1 MGVYLT
7 EGILTFFLFSTFLAA
22 LGIRD
27 SQRGLYC
34 VIMSLFGLL
43 VIAIEIYFNPFQVF
57 ANEHWVVD
65 SLSQNF
71 KLLTSIFAILILIST
86 YRYIRKAK
94 IKAFEFYTMFLAVIL
109 GLFVVFSSNNFL
121 ILFIGL
127 ELLSL
132 PIFAMIALFHPST
145 SREAAIKYFILG
157 AMASG
162 VFLFGVSLH
171 YGISGNLMLVPPSST
186 LMIQLNT
193 ISTALI
199 IIGLLMKLGVSP
211 FHYWVPDVYSGSPLP
226 MLLIISTLPKFAYL
240 AILIRL
246 SINGFLSATPIVVL
260 LLFLSILSIAIGNIG
275 ALTQTHFKKLLGYS
289 SISHMGFLLLGLLPG
304 IKSFVPIFYLIIYCI
319 STFTFISVLISLN
332 DKVEEIDLIEHYKG
346 LFNSKSNEAM
356 ILLLATFSMAG
367 IPPLAGFMAKL
378 NIFYM
383 LFNFAD
389 SAPPYFLT
397 SYYFIGTVAVLLA
410 VIGVAYYIRIVRVL
424 FFEDTSSLVFKYK
437 LNSQALIPAYFTCFL
452 IILFGFFPDQL
463 IDYCQ
468 NTLPAIF

>member
-34 VIMSLFGLL
+34 VIMSLFALL